1 MFLVKPRKVVIAE
14 QQHEVLERTLSL
26 ADLLA
31 IGIGGTVGSGV
42 FVLTGLIAHEY
53 AGPGVVWSWVIAGF
67 GCAFSALSYA
77 EMASRVPSA
86 GSSYAYVFTTL
97 GELPAVLAAWCLTL
111 EYGLS
116 GAAVARSW
124 GEKVVSWADSVGME
138 IWAPLD
144 PGVGIN
150 IFAAALQAATVILL
164 LGGVNIGKNVVNFF
178 TIMKMV
184 LVTFMIIAGLSLFR
198 TSNVTNWAPMGFSGI
213 LRGSTAAFF
222 GYLGYDEV
230 CCLAA
235 EAKDPQN
242 TLPKAVFGTIGTVTV
257 LYSLAALA
265 LAGMMNYE
273 DIDENSGFSEAFKDR
288 GWKWA
293 QQIVAVGEIV
303 TLPLVVLI
311 SFIAQPR
318 LQYAMAQDGLLPK
331 LFGEVDSSG
340 NLRNGIIFSG
350 IILTVVALFIPFTY
364 LDGMISA
371 GVLLSFNLTNSALIV
386 TQRHTAAVTLA
397 SQVSFMSFC

>member
-1 MFLVKPRKVVIAE
+1 M
-14 QQHEVLERTLSL
+14 
-26 ADLLA
+26 
-31 IGIGGTVGSGV
+31 
-42 FVLTGLIAHEY
+42 
-53 AGPGVVWSWVIAGF
+53 
-67 GCAFSALSYA
+67 
-77 EMASRVPSA
+77 
-86 GSSYAYVFTTL
+86 
-97 GELPAVLAAWCLTL
+97 
-111 EYGLS
+111 
-116 GAAVARSW
+116 
-124 GEKVVSWADSVGME
+124 VSWADSVGME

-144 PGVGIN
+144 PGLGIN
-150 IFAAALQAATVILL
+150 IFGAALQAATVVLL

-178 TIMKMV
+178 TIVKMV
-184 LVTFMIIAGLSLFR
+184 LVSFMIIAGLSLFR
-198 TSNVTNWAPMGFSGI
+198 ANNVSNWAPMGFSGI

-235 EAKDPQN
+235 EAKNPQD

-273 DIDENSGFSEAFKDR
+273 DIDSNSGFSEAFKDR

-318 LQYAMAQDGLLPK
+318 LQFAMAQDGLLPK
-331 LFGEVDSSG
+331 IFGEVDGSG

-350 IILTVVALFIPFTY
+350 VILTAVALFVPFTY

-386 TQRHTAAVTLA
+386 TQRHTALVPLA
-397 SQVSFMSFC
+397 TQVFFFARIRCTSRCNLQNKFRTAKLTYLRMISESRLLSIHVKWCYLRIILLHLSHLFYLSMSI

>member
-1 MFLVKPRKVVIAE
+1 
-14 QQHEVLERTLSL
+14 
-26 ADLLA
+26 
-31 IGIGGTVGSGV
+31 
-42 FVLTGLIAHEY
+42 LICFAFT
-53 AGPGVVWSWVIAGF
+53 AGVVWSWIIAGF
-67 GCAFSALSYA
+67 GCSFSALSYA

-86 GSSYAYVFTTL
+86 GSSYAYVYTTL

-124 GEKVVSWADSVGME
+124 GEKVVDWAGSVGLE

-150 IFAAALQAATVILL
+150 IFAALLQASMVVLL

-178 TIMKMV
+178 TVVKMV
-184 LVTFMIIAGLSLFR
+184 LVLFMIVAGLSLFR
-198 TSNVTNWAPMGFSGI
+198 PSNVTNWAPMGFSGI
-213 LRGSTAAFF
+213 LRGSTSAFF

-235 EAKDPQN
+235 EAKNPQE

-257 LYSLAALA
+257 LYSLGALA
-265 LAGMMNYE
+265 LAGMMPYQ
-273 DIDENSGFSEAFKDR
+273 DIDSNSGFSEAFKDR
-288 GWKWA
+288 DWHWA
-293 QQIVAVGEIV
+293 QQIVAVGEIC

-318 LQYAMAQDGLLPK
+318 LQFAMAQDGLLPRV
-331 LFGEVDSSG
+331 FAEVDSSG
-340 NLRNGIIFSG
+340 NLRNGILISG
-350 IILTVVALFIPFTY
+350 VILTAVALFVPFTF
-364 LDGMISA
+364 LDDMISA
-371 GVLLSFNLTNSALIV
+371 GVLLSFNLTNTALIV
-386 TQRHTAAVTLA
+386 THRSADIVPLAA
-397 SQVSFMSFC
+397 QVSMQKQ